1 MKQFLK
7 TYSFKFYELLTLIVN
22 LKGVIINI
30 CEFRGGKNMRALF
43 FVLNETEKL
52 DDVLTEF
59 TKRNIKGATVLESA
73 GMASLL
79 SNKHD
84 EDEIP
89 FLGSLR
95 NFLNP
100 ERQKNN
106 IILTIIRD
114 DQLDEAVEAIEFVV
128 GDLCCKNA
136 GVVFSVPID
145 FSKGICGVEQ

>member
-1 MKQFLK
+1 MK
-7 TYSFKFYELLTLIVN
+7 
-22 LKGVIINI
+22 
-30 CEFRGGKNMRALF
+30 ALF
-43 FVLNETEKL
+43 FVLNKTEML

-59 TKRNIKGATVLESA
+59 TKRHINGATILESA
-73 GMASLL
+73 GMARLL

-89 FLGSLR
+89 FLGSVR

-106 IILTIIRD
+106 VILTVIRD
-114 DQLDEAVEAIEFVV
+114 DQLDEAIEAIESVV
-128 GDLCCKNA
+128 GDLCCKDT

-145 FSKGICGVEQ
+145 FSKGIFGVGQ